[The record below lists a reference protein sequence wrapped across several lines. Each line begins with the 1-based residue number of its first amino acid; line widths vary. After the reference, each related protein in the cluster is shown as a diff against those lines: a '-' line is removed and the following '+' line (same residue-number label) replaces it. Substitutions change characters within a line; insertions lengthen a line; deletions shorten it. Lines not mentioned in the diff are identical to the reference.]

1 MKTKRILSLLMAGAL
16 LTGALTGCGSKK
28 DDSAQ
33 SGDNSGVITINYPTF
48 QCGTNTSAPVCDE
61 LTRSR
66 YSLARAISRR
76 LFTAAATICLIWS
89 LPRIW
94 QLT

>member
-16 LTGALTGCGSKK
+16 LTGALTGCGGKK

-33 SGDNSGVITINYPTF
+33 SGDSSGVITINYPTF

-61 LTRSR
+61 L
-66 YSLARAISRR
+66 IKE
-76 LFTAAATICLIWS
+76 FNQI
-89 LPRIW
+89 
-94 QLT
+94 

>member
-33 SGDNSGVITINYPTF
+33 SGDNSGVITINYPTV
-48 QCGTNTSAPVCDE
+48 NLSVALSATALIIGAGV
-61 LTRSR
+61 
-66 YSLARAISRR
+66 LAGYFPARKAVKITAIEAMRNE
-76 LFTAAATICLIWS
+76 
-89 LPRIW
+89 
-94 QLT
+94 

>member
-33 SGDNSGVITINYPTF
+33 SGDSSGVITINYPTA
-48 QCGTNTSAPVCDE
+48 QCG
-61 LTRSR
+61 
-66 YSLARAISRR
+66 LARAISRR

-89 LPRIW
+89 LPRTW

>member
-1 MKTKRILSLLMAGAL
+1 MRQMPHGEKEEEPHMKTKRILSLLMAGAL

-61 LTRSR
+61 LIKEFNEK
-66 YSLARAISRR
+66 YAGKY
-76 LFTAAATICLIWS
+76 
-89 LPRIW
+89 
-94 QLT
+94 